1 MKTFLFFNFY
11 KDDVITNLAD
21 TVPGNNV
28 FIFASEKTAEF
39 TGDLEQ
45 SGNGMR
51 PVAQSNSRSMGQPR
65 LLQVQVL
72 MISFCRSSQ
81 SLIKIPFLLIYEYFL
96 QIYMSFC

>member
-39 TGDLEQ
+39 TGARNNQ
-45 SGNGMR
+45 GMNASCGTVKFQVNGTTE
-51 PVAQSNSRSMGQPR
+51 AFAGTGIND
-65 LLQVQVL
+65 
-72 MISFCRSSQ
+72 F
-81 SLIKIPFLLIYEYFL
+81 FLSKLTNEYFL

>member
-1 MKTFLFFNFY
+1 MKTFFFFNFY

-39 TGDLEQ
+39 TGAPNNQL
-45 SGNGMR
+45 MR

-72 MISFCRSSQ
+72 MIFFLSKLTKSH
-81 SLIKIPFLLIYEYFL
+81 KNTVLLIYE
-96 QIYMSFC
+96 

>member
-39 TGDLEQ
+39 TGTWNNQ
-45 SGNGMR
+45 GMN
-51 PVAQSNSRSMGQPR
+51 ASCGTTEAFAGTGIND
-65 LLQVQVL
+65 
-72 MISFCRSSQ
+72 F
-81 SLIKIPFLLIYEYFL
+81 FLSKLTKSHKNTVFIN
-96 QIYMSFC
+96 I

>member
-39 TGDLEQ
+39 TGTWNNQ
-45 SGNGMR
+45 GMNASVWHSQI
-51 PVAQSNSRSMGQPR
+51 PGQWDNR
-65 LLQVQVL
+65 G
-72 MISFCRSSQ
+72 FCR
-81 SLIKIPFLLIYEYFL
+81 YRY
-96 QIYMSFC
+96 